1 MRWMKLNTSLISL
14 KNNLKIRMMDVLNDP
29 AIHDTICKLVG
40 DMEEL
45 TNKLQL
51 DKNSLA
57 GAPE

>member
-29 AIHDTICKLVG
+29 AIHDKICKLVG

-51 DKNSLA
+51 NKNSPA
-57 GAPE
+57 DAPN